1 MKTITTYTFGLF
13 DSHDQLIDQTNID
26 ENNQD
31 FAWQLFVEFSASG
44 QESYKNINSD
54 TAQYHVELLEEV
66 PEEVDDD
73 YDE

>member
-26 ENNQD
+26 ENNLD
-31 FAWQLFVEFSASG
+31 FAWNLFVEFSKS
-44 QESYKNINSD
+44 ENYKDILSD

-66 PEEVDDD
+66 PEEVEDDF
-73 YDE
+73 EV